1 MVLNKLHL
9 LKNTINKKLVQSSFT
24 VIWFLKFRQLY
35 SNADDFFKKLF
46 GKKPVLY
53 LLEYHITEHCNMN
66 CKSCFHF
73 SNLVKQAEFGNFEQ
87 YLCDLRRLSM
97 LFSNIRMIHLMGG
110 EPLLNPE
117 LPQFIYATRQF
128 FPNATICILTNGMLV
143 KKMKPELI
151 EAILKN
157 EVCLRVSIYLPM
169 IDKRKAVIAFLK
181 QHGIKH
187 WVSAPYLNFAK
198 YINLEGNS
206 NPKKVVAGCPASR
219 CTFLSNGRLARCAL
233 PFNIR
238 YFNKHFGEKIDMIQN
253 QLDFHDTNLNGFQ
266 IKKQLLKPMSA
277 CRYCKKVEWIPWEKS
292 LMPDRSDSTLNDFC
306 SNA

>member
-1 MVLNKLHL
+1 MLNKLHL
-9 LKNTINKKLVQSSFT
+9 LKNKINKKLVQSSFT
-24 VIWFLKFRQLY
+24 VIWFLKFRRLY
-35 SNADDFFKKLF
+35 SNIDDFLRKLF

-53 LLEYHITEHCNMN
+53 LLEYHIAEHCNMN

-73 SNLVKQAEFGNFEQ
+73 SNLVKQPEFGNFEQ
-87 YLCDLRRLSM
+87 YIRDLRRLSM
-97 LFSNIRMIHLMGG
+97 LFSNIDRIHLMGG

-117 LPQFIYATRQF
+117 LLQFIDATRQF
-128 FPNATICILTNGMLV
+128 FPNATICILTNGMLI

-157 EVCLRVSIYLPM
+157 EVYLRVSIYQPM
-169 IDKRKAVIAFLK
+169 IDKRAEVATFLK

-187 WVSAPYLNFAK
+187 WVSDPYLNFAK

-206 NPKKVVAGCPASR
+206 NPKKVVAQCPASR

-233 PFNIR
+233 PFNIT
-238 YFNKHFGEKIDMIQN
+238 YFNKHFGKKIAMIKD
-253 QLDFHDTNLNGFQ
+253 QLDFHDENLDGFQ

-277 CRYCKKVEWIPWEKS
+277 CRYCKKVEWIPWERSVK
-292 LMPDRSDSTLNDFC
+292 PNRSDATLDDFC